1 MSCLACLVET
11 SKRSFSRAYRKNCV
25 RFIHTDHHIVIGGV
39 AFFLKFND
47 SRSKRRNVRPKSVAR
62 SVRLKFVG

>member
-47 SRSKRRNVRPKSVAR
+47 SRGNAVMLGPNPLLGA
-62 SVRLKFVG
+62 

>member
-1 MSCLACLVET
+1 
-11 SKRSFSRAYRKNCV
+11 
-25 RFIHTDHHIVIGGV
+25 V